1 MPASISGVTALLP
14 ADNQHKIDRFS
25 IAEVICRQ
33 CYTRQSSKT

>member
-1 MPASISGVTALLP
+1 MPVSTTSALLP

-25 IAEVICRQ
+25 IAEIICRQ